1 VGGVA
6 RVQTSRSE
14 RSERAE
20 SVKLAQYKFLGVN
33 MGLSTDKILQAAAN
47 MSEKLTGNR
56 QPATAIQ
63 HLDIGPGHG
72 DLIEL
77 LRSKFNLDSSA
88 CDYTNTLMHLKDVRV
103 DVVDLN
109 VEKLPYA
116 DAKYDLVTCT
126 EVLEHLEHYR
136 ETIREVHRVLK
147 TDGAFVLT
155 TPNIVNLKS
164 RVRFMVIGFYNLF
177 GPLHFNESELH
188 SAGGHI
194 NPIGL
199 YFLIHSLVDA
209 GFKDIE
215 VTIDKR
221 QGTSM
226 FWMLF
231 FFLPIK
237 FFFLLV
243 KRREIK
249 RYQTIDRHNEK
260 YVDMVNDLDI
270 LLGRTLV
277 VGCRK

>member
-1 VGGVA
+1 
-6 RVQTSRSE
+6 
-14 RSERAE
+14 
-20 SVKLAQYKFLGVN
+20 
-33 MGLSTDKILQAAAN
+33 
-47 MSEKLTGNR
+47 LTGNR

>member
-1 VGGVA
+1 
-6 RVQTSRSE
+6 
-14 RSERAE
+14 
-20 SVKLAQYKFLGVN
+20 
-33 MGLSTDKILQAAAN
+33 MGLSTDKILQAAASMAQRFN
-47 MSEKLTGNR
+47 VPSPTK
-56 QPATAIQ
+56 

-72 DLIEL
+72 DLIEI
-77 LRSKFNLDSSA
+77 LRSKFNLTSDA
-88 CDYTNTLMHLKDVRV
+88 CDYTDTLMNLKDVKV

-109 VEKLPYA
+109 VEKLPYTQES
-116 DAKYDLVTCT
+116 YDLVTCT

-147 TDGAFVLT
+147 ADGTFVLT
-155 TPNIVNLKS
+155 TPNILNLKS

-209 GFKDIE
+209 GFKDIK
-215 VTIDKR
+215 VTVDKR

-231 FFLPIK
+231 LYLPIK
-237 FFFLLV
+237 FFFITT
-243 KRREIK
+243 KRREK
-249 RYQTIDRHNEK
+249 SRYQTIDQHNEK
-260 YVDMVNDLDI
+260 YVDMANSLAI

>member
-1 VGGVA
+1 
-6 RVQTSRSE
+6 
-14 RSERAE
+14 
-20 SVKLAQYKFLGVN
+20 
-33 MGLSTDKILQAAAN
+33 
-47 MSEKLTGNR
+47 
-56 QPATAIQ
+56 
-63 HLDIGPGHG
+63 
-72 DLIEL
+72 
-77 LRSKFNLDSSA
+77 
-88 CDYTNTLMHLKDVRV
+88 VRV

>member
-1 VGGVA
+1 
-6 RVQTSRSE
+6 
-14 RSERAE
+14 
-20 SVKLAQYKFLGVN
+20 
-33 MGLSTDKILQAAAN
+33 MGLSTDKILDGAAKMVAE
-47 MSEKLTGNR
+47 MHK
-56 QPATAIQ
+56 QFAPPIQ

-77 LRSKFNLDSSA
+77 LRGKFKLQSSA
-88 CDYTNTLMHLKDVRV
+88 CDYTDTLMHLKDVVV

-109 VEKLPYA
+109 VEKLPYNA
-116 DAKYDLVTCT
+116 STYDLVTCT
-126 EVLEHLEHYR
+126 EVLEHLEHHR
-136 ETIREVHRVLK
+136 ETIREVHRVLR
-147 TDGAFVLT
+147 DGGTFVLT

-164 RVRFMVIGFYNLF
+164 RVRFMVCGFYNLF
-177 GPLHFNESELH
+177 GPMHFDESELH

-199 YFLIHSLVDA
+199 FYLIHSLVDA
-209 GFKDIE
+209 GFKDIQ
-215 VTIDKR
+215 VSIDKR
-221 QGTSM
+221 QGTSA

-237 FFFLLV
+237 FFYFFT

-260 YVDMVNDLDI
+260 YVDMVNSIDI